1 MIPRLSTHMAE
12 WRRYLDD
19 TITDKTYNPGQDI
32 WNKIDNSSKTGQGK
46 KSLVYT
52 FACFL
57 TATAKL

>member
-1 MIPRLSTHMAE
+1 MAE